1 MANSPYPNPS
11 RFQQSNSE
19 SGLQV
24 GDYWQVIRNR
34 YEVILLSLLL
44 VLITAAFIT
53 AMMDKKYESIV
64 VVELHDIAQV
74 GGDLSNQLTEGQ
86 KIFASRN
93 FIANQFERMS
103 SMEVMRRVVRDEDL
117 TTKWG
122 IDDEQL
128 AISKLREIVE
138 TENRRGSDIVE
149 IRVLDTD
156 PDLAAQI
163 ANSLYHAYAD
173 ALDDEVNKINAR
185 STGDLDAQLQEQAEK
200 VREARIKM
208 HNAMRELKV
217 IDVGRA
223 MGYYTD
229 EVVTPEDSIIQSG
242 QQRLATLEYEISG
255 MKSQLEGLQ
264 GLEGTDLIRKAAML
278 GIEDQT
284 IQRYYPMFN
293 DLLLEEQQALESG
306 LGANHP
312 TVRAIRTQLES
323 LRGLLME
330 AVSDVRGALKIQITQ
345 LEKRLSDAEANEE
358 EKVDEYIAGA
368 LDNAQYQH
376 LREEYRTEKELLKAL
391 TLSTYTKKIEENKAM
406 RPVTVLDEAFP
417 ADFPKSPNK
426 PLNLILGAVL
436 GLAFG
441 LGIAFALE
449 FMDTSVKTIDDVER
463 YLDVPVLAVIPKDV
477 GVLHRDGGTSPDAE
491 AYRILRTNIE
501 FNRRSADANS
511 ITMVSGGAGE
521 GKSTTLVNLAYVCA
535 QGGYNTLIID
545 GDLRRPTLHG
555 HFDTSN
561 SVGLTNYLTTNMP
574 LEEVILQTPIEN
586 LYFMPSGILPADAAG
601 ILNSRRMSE
610 LIQDVKSRFDLVLVD
625 SPPILGVSDASVLC
639 SEVDM
644 TVVVIQHRKLP
655 RNMLVRVKKAVESVG
670 GTLLGVVLNNV
681 DVRSDSQYQYY
692 TSYYTY
698 YASGDDQGKAKK
710 GGKKGRKDLSSSGG
724 GSDVN
729 VGNDVY

>member
-1 MANSPYPNPS
+1 MANPPYFNPN
-11 RFQQSNSE
+11 RFQQNSQE
-19 SGLQV
+19 SGPQV

-44 VLITAAFIT
+44 VLITAGFIT
-53 AMMDKKYESIV
+53 VMMEEKYESTV
-64 VVELHDIAQV
+64 VVQLTDISQM
-74 GGDLSNQLTEGQ
+74 GGDLTNTLTEGQ
-86 KIFASRN
+86 KMFASRN
-93 FIANQFERMS
+93 FIANQFERMTS
-103 SMEVMRRVVRDEDL
+103 QQVLQRVVRDEDL
-117 TTKWG
+117 VQKWALT
-122 IDDEQL
+122 DENQ
-128 AISKLREIVE
+128 AIAKLRDSVE
-138 TENRRGSDIVE
+138 TENRRGTDIVE
-149 IRVLDTD
+149 IRVRDTD
-156 PDLAAQI
+156 ADLAAQI
-163 ANSLYHAYAD
+163 ANSLYRAYAE
-173 ALDDEVNKINAR
+173 ALDDEVNLINAQ
-185 STGDLDAQLQEQAEK
+185 STGDLDAQLDEQSEK
-200 VREARIKM
+200 VSEARIKM

-217 IDVGRA
+217 IDVGK
-223 MGYYTD
+223 GFYYSD
-229 EVVTPEDSIIQSG
+229 EVVTPEDRIIQTG
-242 QQRLATLEYEISG
+242 QERLATLEYEISG

-312 TVRAIRTQLES
+312 TVRAIRTQLDS

-330 AVSDVRGALKIQITQ
+330 AVSDVRGALEIQITQ
-345 LEKRLSDAEANEE
+345 LEKRLAEAEE
-358 EKVDEYIAGA
+358 SEDEKVEEYIAGA
-368 LDNAQYQH
+368 LDNAEYEH
-376 LREEYRTEKELLKAL
+376 YREEYRTEKELLKAL
-391 TLSTYTKKIEENKAM
+391 TMSTYTKKIEENKAL
-406 RPVTVLDEAFP
+406 RPVSVLDKAV
-417 ADFPKSPNK
+417 AGDFPVTPNK
-426 PLNLILGAVL
+426 PLNLILGSVL

-463 YLDVPVLAVIPKDV
+463 YLNVPVLAVIPKDV
-477 GVLHRDGGTSPDAE
+477 GVLHREGGMSPDAE

-655 RNMLVRVKKAVESVG
+655 RNMLQRVKKAVESVG

-698 YASGDDQGKAKK
+698 YASGDDQAAKPK
-710 GGKKGRKDLSSSGG
+710 KRGKKEVSSSVGG
-724 GSDVN
+724 GDVKL
-729 VGNDVY
+729 GDDVY